1 MANDILTMIKVCAA
15 ISVFTF
21 VFSRGL
27 GTRIDDLGYFSTRSG
42 LMARSF
48 LSVDVLVP
56 LITIAVI
63 YLVSPSRATAIGL
76 ILLAAAPVAPLVSKN
91 IANAGG
97 KLDYAMS
104 LQVLLASLAI
114 VTTPA
119 LLYLLSRVT
128 GITMNIDPISV
139 AESVGLSVLVPIL
152 GGVFVRRLFPALAER
167 LIRPLEICSIVVL
180 ALVFIIVLLFTYQLV
195 FVPNIRSYIAM
206 VLVVVGA
213 LAAGH
218 LMAPGLP
225 EEQTTLALESAARNS
240 GLALLIA
247 SEYASLERALPVM
260 IPYLLLS
267 AAICFIYIRYRKMGH
282 GITRPTRSG

>member
-1 MANDILTMIKVCAA
+1 MIKVCSA
-15 ISVFTF
+15 ISVFAF

-27 GTRIDDLGYFSTRSG
+27 GTRIDDLGYFSTRYE
-42 LMARSF
+42 LIVRSF
-48 LSVDVLVP
+48 LSVDILVP

-91 IANAGG
+91 VSKAGG

-104 LQVLLASLAI
+104 LQVLLASLAV
-114 VTTPA
+114 VTTPVV
-119 LLYLLSRVT
+119 LYLLSRAT
-128 GITMNIDPISV
+128 GITMNIDPLAV
-139 AESVGLSVLVPIL
+139 ARSVGLSVLLPIL
-152 GGVFVRRLFPALAER
+152 IGVFVRRLFPALAVR
-167 LIRPLEICSIVVL
+167 LIRPLETFSGIVL
-180 ALVFIIVLLFTYQLV
+180 ALVFVIVLLFTYQLV

-206 VLVVVGA
+206 VLVVAGS

-218 LMAPGLP
+218 LMASGLP

-247 SEYASLERALPVM
+247 SEYAPLERALPVM
-260 IPYLLLS
+260 IPYVITS
-267 AAICFIYIRYRKMGH
+267 AIICFIYIRYRKMGH
-282 GITRPTRSG
+282 STARSVGSG

>member
-27 GTRIDDLGYFSTRSG
+27 GTRVDDLGYFSTRFG
-42 LMARSF
+42 LMVRSF

-76 ILLAAAPVAPLVSKN
+76 ILLSAAPIAPLVSRN
-91 IANAGG
+91 ISQAGG

-104 LQVLLASLAI
+104 LQVLLASLAV

-119 LLYLLSRVT
+119 TLYLLSRVT
-128 GITMNIDPISV
+128 GITVNVDPMSV

-152 GGVFVRRLFPALAER
+152 AGVFIRRLFPALADR

-180 ALVFIIVLLFTYQLV
+180 AILFVIVLLFTYQLV
-195 FVPNIRSYIAM
+195 FVPNLRSYIAM
-206 VLVVVGA
+206 VLVVSGA

-218 LMAPGLP
+218 MMASELP
-225 EEQTTLALESAARNS
+225 EERKTLALESAARNS

-247 SEYASLERALPVM
+247 SEYAPLERALPVM
-260 IPYLLLS
+260 IPYALVS
-267 AAICFIYIRYRKMGH
+267 AIICLIYVKYRKMGQ
-282 GITRPTRSG
+282 GAASPAGSG